1 MRGKGWDEKTGRR
14 FGIIRNVDVL
24 ITREASVDLDALKIL
39 RPAPSAWGL
48 LIGHRRGPRIFVERL
63 FPAAAG
69 AVLPP
74 HGGLDEL
81 DRLFGRK
88 VVGIFA
94 VRPGAALMKS
104 LLGPYLYGRVLLNVR
119 FSRDMTFLKPFLVEF
134 DRAFILAPVR
144 LEAGPKGVIHE

>member
-1 MRGKGWDEKTGRR
+1 M
-14 FGIIRNVDVL
+14 DVFV
-24 ITREASVDLDALKIL
+24 TRKASAELDALRIL

-48 LIGHRRGPRIFVERL
+48 LIGHRRGPRFFVERI
-63 FPAAAG
+63 FPAADG

-88 VVGIFA
+88 VVGVFA

-104 LLGPYLYGRVLLNVR
+104 LLGPYLCGRVLLDVR
-119 FSRDMTFLKPFLVEF
+119 FSRGKTLLKPFLVEF
-134 DRAFILAPVR
+134 DRTFFLAPVP
-144 LEAGPKGVIHE
+144 LEAGPKGVFYE